1 MTSENLCARN
11 EGHGIHVCRD
21 ACGAFISNQ
30 VHSNRKDGITIRSGA
45 NPLVG
50 NNIIY
55 GNGSQHINICDG
67 GKGSIE
73 ENEVA

>member
-1 MTSENLCARN
+1 
-11 EGHGIHVCRD
+11 
-21 ACGAFISNQ
+21 

-73 ENEVA
+73 ENDVA

>member
-1 MTSENLCARN
+1 
-11 EGHGIHVCRD
+11 
-21 ACGAFISNQ
+21 

-45 NPLVG
+45 NPHVSS
-50 NNIIY
+50 NIIY
-55 GNGSQHINICDG
+55 GNGSQPINICDG